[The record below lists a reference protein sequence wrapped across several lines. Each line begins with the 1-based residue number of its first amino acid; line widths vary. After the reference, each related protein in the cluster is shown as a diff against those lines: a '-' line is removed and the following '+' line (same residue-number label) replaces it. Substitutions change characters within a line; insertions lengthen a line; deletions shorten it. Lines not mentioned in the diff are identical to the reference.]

1 MALVNF
7 NASVCNYTTEVV
19 QLTAVSGFP
28 ATNTYEYVDLDMI
41 PKDGYYLDIAD
52 FSYVS
57 NDYVDYVV
65 FLQDETKLKARAYLK
80 GFTWPT
86 GRTDLEV
93 PIDGCARLIVEA
105 PVTATTTTTTTA
117 AVISTTAYPCP
128 GITGYFITQ
137 SSVPERGETRTLKV
151 YGQDGAEFNYSV
163 TNSSNSSVLASGT
176 KTLTKNGFV
185 DIDLV
190 FPLVSTPITYNAAI
204 TTPDACTLQLQSQ
217 ASTFDIYQGENQE
230 WRGDSYECVQGTTT
244 TTTTTTT
251 TAPTT
256 TTTTS
261 APTTTT
267 TTTTTAGAVDFVVSF
282 VDSITNA
289 TFSTT
294 SETISALAGATNL
307 SVGTKTITPDTN
319 YNNASYTVAVS
330 GSNSSSISA
339 PSTVTNSLSGITIT
353 EMPNGGGSATITV
366 SGAATYV
373 PPQYTFTLNFVDSIT
388 NASFSVTQYQVTTA
402 EGVTTNLSNRT
413 ITPASGYTNMSATY
427 SVSKSGTGSG
437 SVSIPSTVSNALN
450 NVSIT
455 MPNGGGSATI
465 TVSGSA
471 NLLIY
476 GQGGFQ
482 SNTGFYFANSS
493 YSTVC
498 TDSASDYFWLDTN
511 GLSLSTTK
519 VYSSNSGT
527 LSQAVNISDGNS
539 KLQWN
544 GSSVV
549 QWETC

>member
-19 QLTAVSGFP
+19 QLSAVAGFP

-41 PKDGYYLDIAD
+41 PEDGYYLDISD

-128 GITGYFITQ
+128 GVTGYFITQ
-137 SSVPERGETRTLKV
+137 SSVPERGETRILKV

-163 TNSSNSSVLASGT
+163 TNSSDSSVLASGT
-176 KTLTKNGFV
+176 KTLTRNGFV

-190 FPLVSTPITYNAAI
+190 FPLVSAPVTYNAAI
-204 TTPDACTLQLQSQ
+204 TTSDACTLQLQSQ
-217 ASTFDIYQGENQE
+217 ASTFDIYQGENEE

-251 TAPTT
+251 SAPTTTTTTSAPTT

-267 TTTTTAGAVDFVVSF
+267 TTTSSTTTTTTTTTTAA
-282 VDSITNA
+282 
-289 TFSTT
+289 
-294 SETISALAGATNL
+294 
-307 SVGTKTITPDTN
+307 
-319 YNNASYTVAVS
+319 
-330 GSNSSSISA
+330 
-339 PSTVTNSLSGITIT
+339 
-353 EMPNGGGSATITV
+353 
-366 SGAATYV
+366 

-402 EGVTTNLSNRT
+402 EGVTTNLSSRT
-413 ITPASGYTNMSATY
+413 ITPASGYTNMNATY
-427 SVSKSGTGSG
+427 SVSKSGTGSS
-437 SVSIPSTVSNALN
+437 SVSIPSTVSSALN